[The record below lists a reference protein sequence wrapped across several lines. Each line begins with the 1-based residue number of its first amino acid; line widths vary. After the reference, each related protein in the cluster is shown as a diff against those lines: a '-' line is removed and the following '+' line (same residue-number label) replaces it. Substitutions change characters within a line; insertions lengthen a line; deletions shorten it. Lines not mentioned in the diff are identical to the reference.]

1 MPVGGRVPICLHLCL
16 LPLVA
21 LNGIPPLLTTA
32 ESTRRRPLAPAGLSR
47 QALVET
53 VSSVAQRLELHPLEM
68 DGVSHVLGMLDAVRT
83 TVAAVPEVA
92 KATSSVAASL
102 NGTRNEQAK
111 TSARLDAAFESI
123 QRLSLQIA
131 ALQEPLLAGT
141 RDTPPVLVCAE
152 PGTGKTWSAVQL
164 THALARQCQEQA
176 ASREPLPLVPVLV
189 YVQRLS
195 RMLEGSDPTEPLD
208 ARTLLQYLA
217 SEYADHPEWLSM
229 LMMAL
234 EMRTLVV
241 VLDGIDEAAGRKATV
256 SKLIREVLVPIGLR
270 VMCTSRPE
278 GVRKAAFAKS
288 FVIFNLKCAALQGA
302 AAFG

>member
-1 MPVGGRVPICLHLCL
+1 MRSWLPLLAVVAALACL

-111 TSARLDAAFESI
+111 TS
-123 QRLSLQIA
+123 
-131 ALQEPLLAGT
+131 
-141 RDTPPVLVCAE
+141 E
-152 PGTGKTWSAVQL
+152 PGISAPGSRALLRGWL
-164 THALARQCQEQA
+164 TTCWWKVTT
-176 ASREPLPLVPVLV
+176 S
-189 YVQRLS
+189 
-195 RMLEGSDPTEPLD
+195 GS
-208 ARTLLQYLA
+208 
-217 SEYADHPEWLSM
+217 
-229 LMMAL
+229 
-234 EMRTLVV
+234 
-241 VLDGIDEAAGRKATV
+241 I
-256 SKLIREVLVPIGLR
+256 
-270 VMCTSRPE
+270 
-278 GVRKAAFAKS
+278 
-288 FVIFNLKCAALQGA
+288 
-302 AAFG
+302 

>member
-1 MPVGGRVPICLHLCL
+1 MRSWLPLLAVVAALACL

-131 ALQEPLLAGT
+131 ALQEPWVGHGGEVRCASGHRCASYIDAGKTNLTALMSVTACRDHCTRAFPATNFFAFHNEYGWVAFMLDPKGRCRCFDASPCELVPDGGYNLWTSAERCTLDLLPPSERTTAAAEQLGLAGGQ
-141 RDTPPVLVCAE
+141 RPADASQ
-152 PGTGKTWSAVQL
+152 TGIGGG
-164 THALARQCQEQA
+164 
-176 ASREPLPLVPVLV
+176 ASVPV
-189 YVQRLS
+189 
-195 RMLEGSDPTEPLD
+195 T
-208 ARTLLQYLA
+208 
-217 SEYADHPEWLSM
+217 
-229 LMMAL
+229 
-234 EMRTLVV
+234 
-241 VLDGIDEAAGRKATV
+241 
-256 SKLIREVLVPIGLR
+256 
-270 VMCTSRPE
+270 
-278 GVRKAAFAKS
+278 
-288 FVIFNLKCAALQGA
+288 
-302 AAFG
+302 